1 MIIIMETLF
10 MNVQYKCKT
19 TVINLSFTGSLPM
32 TTCIRVNTD
41 NTGLVWH

>member
-1 MIIIMETLF
+1 MIIIIIMETLF

-32 TTCIRVNTD
+32 TT
-41 NTGLVWH
+41 